1 METGDLGRPLQPV
14 VSLVVVEPKQ
24 EHETVTLLLPQMEA
38 LLVLGL
44 DLKVRLAIMLHVL
57 SVSITKSFLVP
68 FNRNML

>member
-24 EHETVTLLLPQMEA
+24 EHKTVTLLLPQMEA

-44 DLKVRLAIMLHVL
+44 DLKVRLATMLHVL
-57 SVSITKSFLVP
+57 SVSLTKTF
-68 FNRNML
+68 